1 VNVPGLL
8 SVVVIALACAVIV
21 GTLGVLTLRLLARYS
36 LVLQLLVVALATI
49 VSVVSGMAAAAS
61 LMYVSEHDLTVF
73 YFVAGVAGAVS
84 LVMAW
89 LLGRALVKDSRHLT
103 LAAASLGRGEP
114 VAATER
120 HSNTEFAALAGQLAA
135 TGERLQ
141 ELRDREGRIDASR
154 RDLVA
159 WISHDLR
166 TPLAGIRAMAEA
178 LEDNMVEDPARYHRQ
193 IRGQVDTLT
202 AMVDDLF
209 ELSRIHSGT
218 LRLRLTEVPLYDLI
232 SDTVADLS
240 PVARA
245 KALDLRFE
253 GAMGLTI
260 RADPAELSR
269 AVGNLVMNAIQ
280 QSTPGAAIV
289 VAVTEHSDGRAVISV
304 QDSAGGIDPA
314 DLDRVFEAG
323 WRGSE
328 PRTPGVEPA
337 DRGRA
342 GLGLAI
348 VAGIVSA
355 HGGQVTVANVAG
367 GCRFDL
373 LLPAT

>member
-1 VNVPGLL
+1 VNITGLV
-8 SVVVIALACAVIV
+8 SVIVIALASAIIV
-21 GTLGVLTLRLLARYS
+21 GALGLITLRLLRRYS
-36 LVLQLLVVALATI
+36 LVLQLLVVALATV

-61 LMYVSEHDLTVF
+61 LMYVSDHDLMVF
-73 YFVAGVAGAVS
+73 YFVAGVAGSVS
-84 LVMAW
+84 LVMAG

-114 VAATER
+114 VANAER
-120 HSNTEFAALAGQLAA
+120 HSNTEFTRLAGQLAA

-141 ELRDREGRIDASR
+141 ELRESEGRADASR

-178 LEDNMVEDPARYHRQ
+178 LEDDMVEDPARYHRQ
-193 IRGQVDTLT
+193 IRGQVERLS

-218 LRLRLTEVPLYDLI
+218 LRLRVAHVALYDLI
-232 SDTVADLS
+232 SDTVADLG

-245 KALDLRFE
+245 KSLDLRFE

-269 AVGNLVMNAIQ
+269 AVGNLVMNAVQ
-280 QSTPGAAIV
+280 QSAPGSAIV
-289 VAVTEHSDGRAVISV
+289 VSVTGHPDGRAVISV
-304 QDSAGGIDPA
+304 QDSAGGIEPA

-337 DRGRA
+337 DAGRA

-348 VAGIVSA
+348 VAGIIAA
-355 HGGQVTVANVAG
+355 HGGEVTVNNVSG

>member
-1 VNVPGLL
+1 VNVSGLV
-8 SVVVIALACAVIV
+8 SVVVIALASAIIV
-21 GTLGVLTLRLLARYS
+21 GTVGLITLRLLARYS

-61 LMYVSEHDLTVF
+61 LMYVSDHDLTVF

-84 LVMAW
+84 LLMAG
-89 LLGRALVKDSRHLT
+89 LLGRALVKDSRHLS

-114 VAATER
+114 VAAADR

-135 TGERLQ
+135 AGERLQ

-178 LEDNMVEDPARYHRQ
+178 LEDDMVEDPARYHRQ
-193 IRGQVDTLT
+193 IRGQVDRLT

-218 LRLRLTEVPLYDLI
+218 LRLRLAEVALYDLI
-232 SDTVADLS
+232 SDTVADLG
-240 PVARA
+240 PLARE

-260 RADPAELSR
+260 RADPGELSR
-269 AVGNLVMNAIQ
+269 AVGNLVMNAMQ
-280 QSTPGAAIV
+280 QSSPGSAIV
-289 VAVTEHSDGRAVISV
+289 VAVTGHPDGRAVISV
-304 QDSAGGIDPA
+304 QDSAGGIDPD
-314 DLDRVFEAG
+314 DLGRVFEAG

-328 PRTPGVEPA
+328 PRTPAVEPA
-337 DRGRA
+337 DKGRA

-348 VAGIVSA
+348 VEGIIAA
-355 HGGQVTVANVAG
+355 HGGEVTVQNVAG

-373 LLPAT
+373 LLPAS

>member
-1 VNVPGLL
+1 MNVPGLL
-8 SVVVIALACAVIV
+8 SVIVIALACAIIV
-21 GTLGVLTLRLLARYS
+21 GALGLITLRLLARHS

-61 LMYVSEHDLTVF
+61 LMYVSDHDLTVF
-73 YFVAGVAGAVS
+73 YFVAGVAGCVS
-84 LVMAW
+84 LVMAGW
-89 LLGRALVKDSRHLT
+89 LGRALVKDSRHLT
-103 LAAASLGRGEP
+103 RAAASLGRGEP
-114 VAATER
+114 VASAER

-135 TGERLQ
+135 TGERLR
-141 ELRDREGRIDASR
+141 ELRDQEGRIDASR

-178 LEDNMVEDPARYHRQ
+178 LEDDMAPDPARYHRQ
-193 IRGQVDTLT
+193 IRGQVDKLT

-218 LRLRLTEVPLYDLI
+218 LRLRLTQVPLYDLI
-232 SDTVADLS
+232 SDTVADLG
-240 PVARA
+240 PVARE
-245 KALDLRFE
+245 KSLDLRFE

-269 AVGNLVMNAIQ
+269 AVGNLVMNAVQ
-280 QSTPGAAIV
+280 QSAPDSAIV
-289 VAVTEHSDGRAVISV
+289 VAVSEHPDGRAVISV

-314 DLDRVFEAG
+314 HLDRVFEAG

-328 PRTPGVEPA
+328 PRTPGVEPT
-337 DRGRA
+337 DHGRA

-348 VAGIVSA
+348 VEGIVAA
-355 HGGQVTVANVAG
+355 HGGEVTVRNVAG

-373 LLPAT
+373 MLPAT